1 MEILAIDFTVL
12 EKRSSGIENVLVLT
26 NVFTKFTQAIPTS
39 DQRAA
44 TVARALIKE
53 WIVRFGVPRRIHSD
67 QGQNFEG
74 KVIQELCKIY
84 DITKS
89 RTSPYH
95 PEGNGQCERF
105 NRTMHDRL
113 RTLSPERKR
122 RWPEFLPELVFA
134 YNCTP
139 HSNTGYSPYYL
150 FFGREP
156 TLPVDQML
164 GSVSQVEGECSEGIT
179 EHQERLEKA
188 FRLASVKTE
197 KETLRRQARSNLKA
211 IDTSLP
217 VGVTVYLRNRVK
229 GRNKMQD
236 VWDATPHK
244 VIRRLDPGNTYV
256 VVPLVTLP
264 GEEESRK
271 TVHRNDILHATQLV
285 DNVGLENSPAVNQDR
300 SEEDVYSSDV
310 LLEAG
315 TGSGVEETG
324 SKGGSDDGEEDD
336 DFELVVLPEQNSVS
350 EDISN
355 SSEVQQ
361 VLSGD

>member
-1 MEILAIDFTVL
+1 M
-12 EKRSSGIENVLVLT
+12 
-26 NVFTKFTQAIPTS
+26 
-39 DQRAA
+39 
-44 TVARALIKE
+44 
-53 WIVRFGVPRRIHSD
+53 HSD
-67 QGQNFEG
+67 QGRNFEG

-113 RTLSPERKR
+113 RTLSSERKR

-139 HSNTGYSPYYL
+139 HSTTGYSPYYL

-156 TLPVDQML
+156 TLPVDHML
-164 GSVSQVEGECSEGIT
+164 GSVSHVEGECSEWIT

-188 FRLASVKTE
+188 FRLASVRTE
-197 KETLRRQARSNLKA
+197 KEALRRQARSNLKA
-211 IDTSLP
+211 TDTSLT
-217 VGVTVYLRNRVK
+217 VGARVYLRNRVK

-236 VWDATPHK
+236 VWNATPHK
-244 VIRRLDPGNTYV
+244 VIRRLDTENTYV
-256 VVPLVTLP
+256 VVPLVALP

-271 TVHRNDILHATQLV
+271 TVHRNDILHATQLADDMV
-285 DNVGLENSPAVNQDR
+285 LENSQVVNQAR
-300 SEEDVYSSDV
+300 IREDIYSIDV

-315 TGSGVEETG
+315 TGNGVDETRSEEG
-324 SKGGSDDGEEDD
+324 SNDGEEDGNFD
-336 DFELVVLPEQNSVS
+336 LVVLPKQSS
-350 EDISN
+350 APEDIPNGSN
-355 SSEVQQ
+355 AQQ
-361 VLSGD
+361 VLSDDLGQSQSETPGKDTAKSDQEPQIAAELAADAVADPKEPDTL